1 MSNTEDVSNNYF
13 AAFIFCELI
22 TAANIII
29 KLFRWPITLLID
41 YNAQILF
48 SVKC

>member
-29 KLFRWPITLLID
+29 HLFID
-41 YNAQILF
+41 P
-48 SVKC
+48 V